1 MIRSIF
7 INRYTIT
14 FGIAVVI
21 ALLWNL
27 FVIFND
33 SGILYGRV
41 VDQKNRPISNARVV
55 LSEKTL
61 LVTAPR
67 DEVFTDAEG
76 YFKFEGHRLYH
87 LYLKAN
93 KDDLGSSPSLEVRL
107 YFKGQNKKLKEHLVL
122 KPTVE

>member
-1 MIRSIF
+1 MLRSVF

-14 FGIAVVI
+14 LGITITI

-33 SGILYGRV
+33 SGILNGRV
-41 VDQKNRPISNARVV
+41 VDRDNQPIGNARVV

-67 DEVFTDAEG
+67 DEVITDSEG

-87 LYLKAN
+87 LYLKAS
-93 KDDLGSSPSLEVRL
+93 KDDLGSSSSQKVRL
-107 YFKGQNKKLKEHLVL
+107 YFKGQNKTLKKPLVL
-122 KPTVE
+122 ESNS

>member
-1 MIRSIF
+1 MLRSIF

-14 FGIAVVI
+14 LGITLAG

-33 SGILYGRV
+33 SGILSGRV
-41 VDQKNRPISNARVV
+41 VDQDNQPIGNAQVV

-67 DEVFTDAEG
+67 DKVITDADG
-76 YFKFEGHRLYH
+76 YFRFEGHRLYH
-87 LYLKAN
+87 LYLEASR
-93 KDDLGSSPSLEVRL
+93 DDLGSSSSQEVRL
-107 YFKGQNKKLKEHLVL
+107 YFKGQNKTLKEPLVL
-122 KPTVE
+122 EPNS

>member
-1 MIRSIF
+1 MLRSIF

-14 FGIAVVI
+14 FGFTVAI

-33 SGILYGRV
+33 SGILNGRV
-41 VDQKNRPISNARVV
+41 VDQNNQPIGNARVV

-67 DEVFTDAEG
+67 DEVVTDADG
-76 YFKFEGHRLYH
+76 YFRFEGHKLYH
-87 LYLKAN
+87 LYLEVST
-93 KDDLGSSPSLEVRL
+93 DDLGSSSSQEVRL
-107 YFKGQNKKLKEHLVL
+107 YFKGQNKILKKPLVL
-122 KPTVE
+122 EPHS

>member
-1 MIRSIF
+1 MLTSIF

-14 FGIAVVI
+14 FAITVVV

-33 SGILYGRV
+33 SGILTGRV
-41 VDQKNRPISNARVV
+41 VDRNNQPIADARVV

-67 DEVFTDAEG
+67 DEVNTDANG
-76 YFKFEGHRLYH
+76 YFRFEGHKLYH
-87 LYLKAN
+87 LYLEASKG
-93 KDDLGSSPSLEVRL
+93 DVGSSSSREVRL
-107 YFKGQNKKLKEHLVL
+107 YFKGQNKNLNEPLVL
-122 KPTVE
+122 GSNS

>member
-1 MIRSIF
+1 MLRSIF

-14 FGIAVVI
+14 FGIATAL

-33 SGILYGRV
+33 SGILNGRV
-41 VDQKNRPISNARVV
+41 VDRDNLPIGNAQVV

-67 DEVFTDAEG
+67 DKVITDENG
-76 YFKFEGHRLYH
+76 YFRFEGHKLYH
-87 LYLKAN
+87 LYLEAS
-93 KDDLGSSPSLEVRL
+93 KDDLGASSSQEIRL
-107 YFKGQNKKLKEHLVL
+107 YFKGQNKTLKEPLVL
-122 KPTVE
+122 ESDS